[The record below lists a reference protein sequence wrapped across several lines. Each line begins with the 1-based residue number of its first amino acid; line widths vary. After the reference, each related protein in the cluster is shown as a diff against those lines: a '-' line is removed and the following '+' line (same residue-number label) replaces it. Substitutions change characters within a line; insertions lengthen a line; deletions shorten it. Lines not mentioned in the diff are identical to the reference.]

1 MKSWLLEA
9 MDHQKCMSRIA
20 VLIDNIIK
28 KQISFLVLFPCL
40 KGKKKQPTNCSW
52 QNKQLPKR
60 YKTCSRILE
69 HFTGYSNLEV
79 HRAGKG
85 SNNISRQMQL

>member
-1 MKSWLLEA
+1 MLEA
-9 MDHQKCMSRIA
+9 WDHQKRTSRTA

-28 KQISFLVLFPCL
+28 KQISFLLLFPCL
-40 KGKKKQPTNCSW
+40 KGKKQTNNCSW

-60 YKTCSRILE
+60 YKTYSEILE
-69 HFTGYSNLEV
+69 HFTGYSDFEV

-85 SNNISRQMQL
+85 SNNTSRQTQP

>member
-1 MKSWLLEA
+1 MLEA
-9 MDHQKCMSRIA
+9 MDHQKCMFRKA

-28 KQISFLVLFPCL
+28 KQISFLLLFPCL
-40 KGKKKQPTNCSW
+40 KRKKQPTNCSW

-60 YKTCSRILE
+60 YKTYSKILE

-79 HRAGKG
+79 RRASKG
-85 SNNISRQMQL
+85 SNNISHQMQP